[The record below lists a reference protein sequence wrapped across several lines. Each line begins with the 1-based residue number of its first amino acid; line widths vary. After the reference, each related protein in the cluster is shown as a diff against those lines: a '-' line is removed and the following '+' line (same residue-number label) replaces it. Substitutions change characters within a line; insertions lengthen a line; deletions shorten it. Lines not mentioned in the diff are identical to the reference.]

1 MGSGQ
6 SGSAPEQERA
16 VPPAR
21 TPVVCLLPARN
32 AAVDLPGFFESA
44 ARFCDAIVALD
55 DGSTDETRELLE
67 ASPLV
72 EVLLTN
78 PRREDYR
85 GWDDAANR
93 NRLLAAA
100 GELNPRWII
109 SMDADE
115 RLDEADAAALRDF
128 LDTDALPGCAY
139 GFKVVPI
146 QRDME
151 HYAPSRFLWVYRLFA
166 YEPGQ

>member
-1 MGSGQ
+1 MKPAAEGG
-6 SGSAPEQERA
+6 RA
-16 VPPAR
+16 EVARR

-32 AAVDLPGFFESA
+32 AAADLPGFFESA
-44 ARFCDAIVALD
+44 ARFCDAVVALD
-55 DGSTDETRELLE
+55 DGSTDRTRELLE

-72 EVLLTN
+72 KVVLTN

-100 GELNPRWII
+100 GGLNPRWIF

-115 RLDEADAAALRDF
+115 RLDAADARKPGRSAAAL
-128 LDTDALPGCAY
+128 CAGTRQTTGVRRAGSARSSSGA
-139 GFKVVPI
+139 GFTSG
-146 QRDME
+146 RST
-151 HYAPSRFLWVYRLFA
+151 AGRS
-166 YEPGQ
+166 